1 MMSFGEA
8 VKAMCVGDKVVRQG
22 WNGKG
27 MFLFMVISNQ
37 WDFQSDVS
45 GIDGLE
51 TCSFICM
58 KTADNKLAPWL
69 ASQSDV
75 LSYDWVILEDE

>member
-8 VKAMCVGDKVVRQG
+8 VKAMCVGDKVARQG

-27 MFLFMVISNQ
+27 MFLFMVIGNH
-37 WDFQSDVS
+37 WGFQSDVS

-51 TCSFICM
+51 TCSFVCM
-58 KTADNKLAPWL
+58 KTADNKLVPWL

-75 LSYDWVILEDE
+75 LSYDWVILEDK

>member
-8 VKAMCVGDKVVRQG
+8 VKAMSVGDKVARSG

-27 MFLFMVISNQ
+27 MFLFMVAGNT
-37 WDFQSDVS
+37 WNFESDVA
-45 GIDGLE
+45 GIDGLD

-58 KTADNKLAPWL
+58 KTADNKLIPWL

-75 LSYDWVILEDE
+75 LSYDWTILEDE